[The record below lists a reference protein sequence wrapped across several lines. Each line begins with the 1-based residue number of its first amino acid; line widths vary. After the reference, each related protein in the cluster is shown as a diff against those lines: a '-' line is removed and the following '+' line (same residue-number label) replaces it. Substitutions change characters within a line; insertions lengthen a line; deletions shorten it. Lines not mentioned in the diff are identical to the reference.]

1 MSITSRLNDRIDIHG
16 RYPNNPNTA
25 GELIRADVP
34 AYVFGQ
40 SSLGQPIEGD
50 PLQVMTTV
58 RVILPPD
65 FDIDLDPQDH
75 MVVWRGQAY
84 RIDGRPVWSR
94 RNGRDHHQTIELQ
107 RRE

>member
-1 MSITSRLNDRIDIHG
+1 MSITSRLNDRIHIHAPLPG
-16 RYPNNPNTA
+16 YSNVA

-40 SSLGQPIEGD
+40 SSLGQPAED
-50 PLQVMTTV
+50 NPLQVMTTI

-65 FDIDLDPQDH
+65 FDIDLDRQAH
-75 MVVWRGQAY
+75 IVVWRGKAY
-84 RIDGRPVWSR
+84 RLDGRPVWSR
-94 RNGRDHHQTIELQ
+94 RNGRDHHQTIELE